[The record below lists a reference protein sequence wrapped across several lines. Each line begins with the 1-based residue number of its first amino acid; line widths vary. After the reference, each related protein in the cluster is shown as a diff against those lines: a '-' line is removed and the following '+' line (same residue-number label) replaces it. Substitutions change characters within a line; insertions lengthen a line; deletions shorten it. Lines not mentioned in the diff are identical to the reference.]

1 MNNFNIK
8 DYPNAHLI
16 DHPLLTHKI
25 TRLRNKN
32 TKTNE
37 FKNLVKEISIL
48 EGYEALRHL
57 PTHDVEIETPV
68 EKTVKPEVDRHS
80 LCFVPI
86 LRAGLGM
93 ADGMAE
99 LVPGVTFGHIG
110 LYRNEV
116 THEPVEYYCKLPEK
130 IAEKDVYLIDPMLAT
145 GGSAMDA
152 VKMLQ
157 KHGAK
162 KITFIC
168 IIAAPEGVKAF
179 CEKYPDV
186 PLYIGALDR
195 CLNDKAYI
203 CPGLGDCGDRIFG
216 TVVKEGE

>member
-80 LCFVPI
+80 
-86 LRAGLGM
+86 
-93 ADGMAE
+93 
-99 LVPGVTFGHIG
+99 
-110 LYRNEV
+110 
-116 THEPVEYYCKLPEK
+116 
-130 IAEKDVYLIDPMLAT
+130 
-145 GGSAMDA
+145 
-152 VKMLQ
+152 
-157 KHGAK
+157 
-162 KITFIC
+162 
-168 IIAAPEGVKAF
+168 
-179 CEKYPDV
+179 
-186 PLYIGALDR
+186 
-195 CLNDKAYI
+195 
-203 CPGLGDCGDRIFG
+203 
-216 TVVKEGE
+216 